1 MQCTSQSPE
10 GAQYKGIR
18 ASNSTQKLVG
28 RAGQGM
34 WNSGPNPKLLYGRDR
49 AWSQALLS
57 LALLFLRAI
66 PKGMG
71 HAAESYSFETLLI

>member
-1 MQCTSQSPE
+1 M
-10 GAQYKGIR
+10 
-18 ASNSTQKLVG
+18 G

-34 WNSGPNPKLLYGRDR
+34 WNSGPNPELLYGRDR
-49 AWSQALLS
+49 AWSQAPLS

-71 HAAESYSFETLLI
+71 HAAESYSFATLDLDL